1 MVVEERTKSKP
12 TSQHTKEEI
21 RGLENFL
28 ILRLGIT
35 STEVSSILRHYGVA
49 TIAMMRQAVYEEDLA
64 TALQLQ
70 SKAQKEEEELTIN
83 EHKQLK
89 QSEETLTTN
98 EVITMM
104 LQATHEETLA
114 PAEENLNT
122 KPEEKSTTTAQKQPE
137 EIRKEKIASALR
149 NTKEPQPKVHQQEPS
164 TRGGPQKKTQK
175 EESLITKKFF
185 SKATVARDK
194 S

>member
-1 MVVEERTKSKP
+1 M
-12 TSQHTKEEI
+12 
-21 RGLENFL
+21 L
-28 ILRLGIT
+28 
-35 STEVSSILRHYGVA
+35 
-49 TIAMMRQAVYEEDLA
+49 RQAVYEEGLA
-64 TALQLQ
+64 TAMQLQ

-137 EIRKEKIASALR
+137 EIRKEKIASALM

-175 EESLITKKFF
+175 EESLITKKFV
-185 SKATVARDK
+185 SHATVARDK
-194 S
+194 FVAKIQREANTKLEQQNSEENTINEHKQLKQSEETLT